1 MQTATL
7 NEIVPFVRYF
17 HTVEALSHFYK
28 TPVIPYDHRIFFL
41 RRGSCRID
49 LGGEEYTVSASD
61 LVFIP
66 SGKPYYLQGGDGELE
81 MVAVN
86 FDFFS
91 DHAEQALPVPP
102 DLQNL
107 FRTEKQLEC
116 VTFSDAPELSDY
128 LVLHKQSKLLEIFR
142 HMEEE
147 VAGQRLFFREH
158 NSAFLKWILTHLAR
172 TAQCGSDSSGQQLV
186 EEVIALVRECY
197 AQPITNAQI
206 AAKLNYH
213 PNYLNRVMLRYTNCT
228 LHRYLVNYRF
238 EQAMS
243 LLMMTDLSVAEV
255 AARSGF
261 ADVSHFSRLFRQKT
275 GQSPGKFRALQT
287 NLIE

>member
-41 RRGSCRID
+41 RKGSCRID
-49 LGGEEYTVSASD
+49 LGGEEYSLSASD
-61 LVFIP
+61 LVFVP
-66 SGKPYYLQGGDGELE
+66 SGKPYRLLGGEDAPELI
-81 MVAVN
+81 AVN

-91 DHAEQALPVPP
+91 ARAEQELPIHP
-102 DLQNL
+102 DRQAQFKL
-107 FRTEKQLEC
+107 EKQLER
-116 VTFSDAPELSDY
+116 VIFSDAPELSDY
-128 LVLHKQSKLLEIFR
+128 LVLRKQSELLEIFR
-142 HMEEE
+142 RMEEE

-158 NSAFLKWILTHLAR
+158 NSAWLKWILTHLVR
-172 TAQCGSDSSGQQLV
+172 SVQCGSDSSGKQLV

-228 LHRYLVNYRF
+228 LHHYLINYRF

-255 AARSGF
+255 AARAGF
-261 ADVSHFSRLFRQKT
+261 TDVSHFSRLFRQKT
-275 GQSPGKFRALQT
+275 GQSPGKFRVLRT
-287 NLIE
+287 N